1 MPCHVKVTIALR
13 TGTLFDVSTT
23 LPEMTP
29 VSVVWAKATP
39 DRGTAVKIVKVRR
52 AKGTAGTA
60 KRDKELTAPRFVLRV
75 FLRSVLST
83 IACTKPKTCFFQQ
96 FEKILFRTRIGNSA
110 DEFVL
115 LIEDHRQRDT
125 LAVSIFSCRL
135 FAFVKCGN
143 ILVVSNRFR
152 ALTHRNFQL
161 FFAGQLVSLIGTWMQ
176 STAQLWLVYRLTNSP
191 ALLGIF
197 GFASQIP
204 ILLLAS
210 LGGYVGDR
218 YNRHLGVIW
227 TQTVAMLLSFVL
239 AALTLL
245 GVLRVWEIILIAF
258 LAGIVNAFD
267 VPIRQAFLVQ
277 MVGKEDLPNAIALN
291 SSIFNAARV
300 VGPAIAGFA
309 IAWVGE
315 GWCFF
320 LNGVSFLAV
329 IVALLAMRIKPVE
342 RKPSEESPLRSLM
355 QGFHFAMSDLPIRS
369 ALLLLSWLSLL
380 GLQYSV
386 FLPIFAE
393 DVLHGGARGLGLLM
407 SSAGVGAVLG
417 ALHFAARTEFKGL
430 ARWIAGT
437 SVSCAVGLVLF
448 SASRVFW
455 MSMVVLFVV
464 GFSATVQM
472 AATNTIV
479 QSRVPDELRGRIMAV
494 YATMFMGVQPIG
506 SLLAGGI
513 AKRIGAPH
521 TLGLFGLLVLA
532 GSLFFFFR
540 VVMRVR
546 QPGDVA
552 ATQAD

>member
-1 MPCHVKVTIALR
+1 
-13 TGTLFDVSTT
+13 VST
-23 LPEMTP
+23 
-29 VSVVWAKATP
+29 
-39 DRGTAVKIVKVRR
+39 
-52 AKGTAGTA
+52 
-60 KRDKELTAPRFVLRV
+60 
-75 FLRSVLST
+75 
-83 IACTKPKTCFFQQ
+83 
-96 FEKILFRTRIGNSA
+96 
-110 DEFVL
+110 
-115 LIEDHRQRDT
+115 
-125 LAVSIFSCRL
+125 
-135 FAFVKCGN
+135 
-143 ILVVSNRFR
+143 RFR
-152 ALTHRNFQL
+152 ALQHRNFQL

-176 STAQLWLVYRLTNSP
+176 STAQLWLVYRLTNSA
-191 ALLGIF
+191 ALLGVF
-197 GFASQIP
+197 GFANQIP

-210 LGGYVGDR
+210 IGGYVGDR
-218 YNRHLGVIW
+218 YNRHHGVIA
-227 TQTVAMLLSFVL
+227 TQTAAMIL
-239 AALTLL
+239 AFALAGLTLTGVVSRL
-245 GVLRVWEIILIAF
+245 GLRGAWVIIFIAF
-258 LAGIVNAFD
+258 LVGIVNAFD

-277 MVGKEDLPNAIALN
+277 MVGNEDLPNAIALN
-291 SSIFNAARV
+291 SSIFNGARV

-309 IAWVGE
+309 IAWIGE

-329 IVALLAMRIKPVE
+329 ILALLAMRIKPVE
-342 RKPSEESPLRSLM
+342 RKPSTDSPLQSLA
-355 QGFHFAMSDLPIRS
+355 QGFRFAMSDLPIRS

-393 DVLHGGARGLGLLM
+393 DILHGGARGLGLLM

-437 SVSCAVGLVLF
+437 SASCAIGLVLF